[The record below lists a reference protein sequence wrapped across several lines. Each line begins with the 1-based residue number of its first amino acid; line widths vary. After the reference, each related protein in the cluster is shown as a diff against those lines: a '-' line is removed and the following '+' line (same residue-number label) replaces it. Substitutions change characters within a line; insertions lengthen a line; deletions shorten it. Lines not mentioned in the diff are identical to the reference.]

1 MSRRT
6 RAVEAFLLE
15 LVHVDADRPSL
26 LARSTGLP
34 VTNVVR
40 EATEHGVL
48 ALLAEAAQLHPSA
61 WPSLTQATAP
71 QWSGHLA
78 WTMRMLVDLQE
89 VTETLEQACIPHAV
103 LKGPVLA
110 GPLYG
115 DPYLRGSSDLD
126 LLVPRKRRAE
136 VAAALRL
143 GQLSATFEEADAADS
158 GQISALLPRGTPLDL
173 HWELVNDPAA
183 RRETG
188 LDTAAVLSRRRF
200 VDVRGVPTSTLDTED
215 TVLHLVSH
223 ALVSGG
229 HRLVWYVDLDRAL
242 RDPHLDLTVLA
253 QRAADARLGTGL
265 TVLTRRCHRYLGTPT
280 GVHVSTSRAWSAL
293 SPLAALGPPSGG
305 NNRLSR
311 GQLFFRATRQDTR
324 SSLRAL
330 AGVTREALGHKETS
344 VRSVALISLEPW
356 DATWRRNQHL
366 VSQLVA
372 QDLLE
377 RVVFVEPPSPGR
389 GRGRWSPAL
398 GIDVLR
404 PSLFVPKRVGGLA
417 LVGWW
422 LRLTAL
428 QGVDLVWVNDP
439 DLGSHCLKPRAVYDV
454 TDDWRTFRQ
463 APRVM
468 RRLLAAED
476 RLARRART
484 IVCSQVLADRWRKRY
499 AVDAAVLHNGI
510 DVAAFTTAQP
520 RPLTGL
526 GPHLGYVGT
535 LHAERLDLPLV
546 ADLAQIGTVHLVGPS
561 SLTPQEESRLRE
573 AGVVLHGPVP
583 SEEVASWMTSM
594 DVLVSPHLVS
604 DFTLSLDAIKS
615 YEYLATGLPV
625 VATPS
630 SGFQLLT
637 APQLRVAPREDFA
650 SGVVEMATGERFAPL
665 LDSGW
670 DRRAQQ
676 MSRLL

>member
-34 VTNVVR
+34 VTDLVR

-48 ALLAEAAQLHPSA
+48 ALLAEAAHRHPSA
-61 WPSLTQATAP
+61 WPSLTQATSE
-71 QWSGHLA
+71 QWAGHVA
-78 WTMRMLVDLQE
+78 WTMRQLVDLRE
-89 VTETLEQACIPHAV
+89 VTETLEKAQIRHAV
-103 LKGPVLA
+103 LKGPVLG

-115 DPYLRGSSDLD
+115 EPFLRASSDLD
-126 LLVPRKRRAE
+126 LLVPRERRAE

-158 GQISALLPRGTPLDL
+158 GQTSALLPRGTPLDL
-173 HWELVNDPAA
+173 HWELVNDPVA

-188 LDTAAVLSRRRF
+188 LHTAAVLARRRF
-200 VDVRGVPTSTLDTED
+200 VDVSGVPTSTLDAED

-242 RDPHLDLTVLA
+242 RDPDLDLTVLA
-253 QRAADARLGTGL
+253 QRASDSRLGTGL
-265 TVLTRRCHRYLGTPT
+265 AVLTRRCHRYLGTPT
-280 GVHVSTSRAWSAL
+280 GVHASTSRAWSAL
-293 SPLAALGPPSGG
+293 SPLAAPGPPSGG
-305 NNRLSR
+305 SSRLSR
-311 GQLFFRATRQDTR
+311 GQLFFRATRQDAPT
-324 SSLRAL
+324 SLRAL
-330 AGVTREALGHKETS
+330 VGLTREALGHEGAP

-356 DATWRRNQHL
+356 DTTWRRNQHL

-377 RVVFVEPPSPGR
+377 QVVFVEPPSPGR
-389 GRGRWSPAL
+389 GRGRWSPAP

-404 PSLFVPKRVGGLA
+404 PSLFVPKRVGGLT

-422 LRLTAL
+422 LRVTAL
-428 QGVDLVWVNDP
+428 RGIDLVWVNDP
-439 DLGSHCLKPRAVYDV
+439 DLGSHCLKARAIYDV

-476 RLARRART
+476 LLARRART
-484 IVCSQVLADRWRKRY
+484 IVCSEVLADRWRERY
-499 AVDAAVLHNGI
+499 SVEAAVLHNGI
-510 DVAAFTTAQP
+510 EVAAFTTAQP
-520 RPLTGL
+520 RTLTGL
-526 GPHLGYVGT
+526 RPHLGYVGT
-535 LHAERLDLPLV
+535 LHSERLDLALV
-546 ADLAQIGTVHLVGPS
+546 ADLAQVGTVHLVGPS
-561 SLTPQEESRLRE
+561 SLTQQAESRLHD

-583 SEEVASWMTSM
+583 SDEVASWMTSM
-594 DVLVSPHLVS
+594 DVLISPHLVS

-637 APQLRVAPREDFA
+637 APQLRVARREEFGA
-650 SGVVEMATGERFAPL
+650 AVIAMVSGERFAPL

-676 MSRLL
+676 MFRLL